1 MKMPSES
8 LEALRIINM
17 KKWCQVLVVFGEFS
31 AHGHKGFYKLET
43 CNVFGFARIIK
54 SLNEL

>member
-1 MKMPSES
+1 
-8 LEALRIINM
+8 M